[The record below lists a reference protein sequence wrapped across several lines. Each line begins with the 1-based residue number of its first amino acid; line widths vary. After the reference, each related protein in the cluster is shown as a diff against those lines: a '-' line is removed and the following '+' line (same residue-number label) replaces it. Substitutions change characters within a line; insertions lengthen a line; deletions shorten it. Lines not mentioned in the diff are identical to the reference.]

1 MAAADPG
8 QSRILARQLSLGGL
22 LTAFILILL
31 VVKVYL
37 PTGDLALLCL
47 TSLCLAVGVIEL
59 DLRPALVIFAAAA
72 LLSLAWP
79 GIAASYAFIFFFGPY
94 PLIRALIDKT
104 FGKITAALLKL
115 VAGNI
120 LVALAVVFFAW
131 SELTIMA
138 DRYTYFWLLA
148 PVLLQAA
155 LLAYDYI
162 LGLLIQFYVIRVRR
176 NK

>member
-1 MAAADPG
+1 MAAADPN
-8 QSRILARQLSLGGL
+8 QSRLLTRQLSLGGL

-31 VVKVYL
+31 AVKVYL

-59 DLRPALVIFAAAA
+59 DLRSALIIFAAAA

-79 GIAASYAFIFFFGPY
+79 GIAAAYPFVVFFGPY
-94 PLIRALIDKT
+94 PLIRALIDRM
-104 FGKITAALLKL
+104 FGRITAALLKL
-115 VAGNI
+115 VTGNI

-131 SELTIMA
+131 AELQIVA
-138 DRYTYFWLLA
+138 DRYTFFWLLA
-148 PVLLQAA
+148 PILLQAA

-162 LGLLIQFYVIRVRR
+162 LGILIQFYVVRIRR

>member
-8 QSRILARQLSLGGL
+8 NSRLLTRQLSLGGL

-31 VVKVYL
+31 AVKVLL
-37 PTGDLALLCL
+37 PTGDLALLSL

-59 DLRPALVIFAAAA
+59 DLRTALIIFAAAA
-72 LLSLAWP
+72 LLSIAWP
-79 GIAASYAFIFFFGPY
+79 GIAASYAFVVFFGPY
-94 PLIRALIDKT
+94 PLVRALTDKM
-104 FGKITAALLKL
+104 FSKIASALLKL
-115 VAGNI
+115 VTGNI

-131 SELTIMA
+131 TELQTFA
-138 DRYTYFWLLA
+138 DRYTFFWLLA
-148 PVLLQAA
+148 PVLLQIA

-162 LGLLIQFYVIRVRR
+162 LGLLIQFYVTRLRR

>member
-8 QSRILARQLSLGGL
+8 QSRQLTRQLSLGGL

-31 VVKVYL
+31 AVKVLL

-47 TSLCLAVGVIEL
+47 TSLCLAIGVIEL
-59 DLRPALVIFAAAA
+59 DLRTALIIFAAAA

-79 GIAASYAFIFFFGPY
+79 GIAASYAFVVFFGPY
-94 PLIRALIDKT
+94 PLIRALIDKN
-104 FGKITAALLKL
+104 FGKVTAAVLKL
-115 VAGNI
+115 ITGNI

-131 SELTIMA
+131 AELQTLA
-138 DRYTYFWLLA
+138 NRYTLFWLLA
-148 PVLLQAA
+148 PILLQAA
-155 LLAYDYI
+155 LLVYDYI
-162 LGLLIQFYVIRVRR
+162 LGLMIQFYVIRLRR